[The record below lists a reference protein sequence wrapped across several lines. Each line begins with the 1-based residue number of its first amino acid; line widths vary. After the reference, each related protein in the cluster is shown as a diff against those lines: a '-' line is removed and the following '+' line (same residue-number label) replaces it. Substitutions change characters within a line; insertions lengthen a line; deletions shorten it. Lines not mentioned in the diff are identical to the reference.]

1 MTRLHASQRTSF
13 NVLQQT
19 RNFSLW
25 GSSSSSKPAEASP
38 TSPQSDVKI
47 AEPSNFEPIRTI
59 RGTNSTSDLSS
70 SLESR
75 PPNAVAPSFIEDAQN
90 ALLEPHTS
98 DVDPSPSLE
107 DLPERLGY
115 LYEDCG
121 LNFGYGP
128 TSVMEWVLEHVHI
141 WGGLSW
147 TASIVTLGL
156 LLRGTMFP
164 FMVKSAQQA
173 AIMRM
178 INGPLAP
185 LQEEYK
191 LASREKDTQRMQKAI
206 IQMRTIRRE
215 AGIQYRW
222 LLAPMLIQIPFGF
235 GAWRLLRNSAT
246 LPVPGFVSET
256 WLWASD
262 LTFSDPY
269 FITPALSS
277 IMIYFTMRINTA
289 MNARGGSGGAAALA
303 TMDMM
308 GLLQKILPALSFV
321 FISFQPGAVQLYF
334 ASSSAMGLITTLILR
349 WSPFRNYFNLPPVGV
364 EVAVPEN
371 IAKLQTSA
379 TSPSSPSQPSSSS
392 TSQPQKAFMNTTR
405 RRNTVIDTTSRTVST
420 EPSNSS
426 RQDISSIDRGV
437 NKVKRWGSET
447 KKNWKGVTES
457 IFGEAKE
464 RNERA
469 KRESAEAKE
478 AKIRQ
483 QLDDRRR
490 KRNEALGGGRE
501 R

>member
-1 MTRLHASQRTSF
+1 MVRQHASQRTSF
-13 NVLQQT
+13 SVLQQT

-25 GSSSSSKPAEASP
+25 GSSSSSKPADASP
-38 TSPQSDVKI
+38 PTPQSDIKI
-47 AEPSNFEPIRTI
+47 TEPSNFEPIRTVKA
-59 RGTNSTSDLSS
+59 TNNTSDLSS
-70 SLESR
+70 SYESH
-75 PPNAVAPSFIEDAQN
+75 PPNTIEPVFLENAQN

-98 DVDPSPSLE
+98 DVDASPPLE
-107 DLPERLGY
+107 DIPERIGY
-115 LYEDCG
+115 LNEVCG
-121 LNFGYGP
+121 LDFGYGP
-128 TSVMEWVLEHVHI
+128 SSVMEWVLEHVHI

-191 LASREKDTQRMQKAI
+191 LAARDKDSQRMQKAM

-235 GAWRLLRNSAT
+235 GAWRTLRNCAT
-246 LPVPGFVSET
+246 CPVPGFISES
-256 WLWASD
+256 WLWTSD

-269 FITPALSS
+269 YLTPAISS
-277 IMIYFTMRINTA
+277 VMIYLTMRINTA
-289 MNARGGSGGAAALA
+289 MNARGGSGAAALA

-334 ASSSAMGLITTLILR
+334 ASSSAMGLFTTLILR
-349 WSPFRNYFNLPPVGV
+349 WSAFRKYFNLPPVSG
-364 EVAVPEN
+364 EQPVPEN
-371 IAKLQTSA
+371 IAKLQALTTTS
-379 TSPSSPSQPSSSS
+379 TSSSS
-392 TSQPQKAFMNTTR
+392 TEQTQRAFMNTAR
-405 RRNTVIDTTSRTVST
+405 RRGTVIDATSRTIPT
-420 EPSNSS
+420 ESPNSS
-426 RQDISSIDRGV
+426 QQDISSIDRGV
-437 NKVKRWGSET
+437 NKVKGWGSEM

-457 IFGEAKE
+457 VVGKSEE
-464 RNERA
+464 RQERS
-469 KRESAEAKE
+469 KRESAEARE
-478 AKIRQ
+478 AEIRQ
-483 QLDDRRR
+483 QLDERRR
-490 KRNEALGGGRE
+490 RRNEALGGRRE